1 MLRERD
7 VRRVITVSLS
17 AVMERAHPVCAWRV
31 STCAVVMRAVNALLD
46 CLSANSKGTVVMV
59 RKERFY
65 CAKSYHIPRH
75 CLLIQCSQ
83 LRWDNWRY
91 KAASSRQRAASSRQQ
106 TAGSRQQAAG
116 SRQQAAASCDR
127 IIGVTRQSRSR
138 SWNHGEAVL
147 RLPVERWDQFC
158 YAGPCEE

>member
-59 RKERFY
+59 RKERFFL
-65 CAKSYHIPRH
+65 CEIVPHSTPLSSYPV
-75 CLLIQCSQ
+75 QP
-83 LRWDNWRY
+83 
-91 KAASSRQRAASSRQQ
+91 AAM
-106 TAGSRQQAAG
+106 G
-116 SRQQAAASCDR
+116 
-127 IIGVTRQSRSR
+127 
-138 SWNHGEAVL
+138 
-147 RLPVERWDQFC
+147 
-158 YAGPCEE
+158 